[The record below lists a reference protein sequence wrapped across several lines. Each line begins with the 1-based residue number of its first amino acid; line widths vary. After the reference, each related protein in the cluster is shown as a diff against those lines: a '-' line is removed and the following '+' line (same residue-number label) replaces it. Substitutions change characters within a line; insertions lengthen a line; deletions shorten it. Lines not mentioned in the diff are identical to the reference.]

1 MTVYADGGG
10 LFGKFLELLR
20 ELQPSLRELGV
31 FWGYAPPSYRLEQV
45 APAIDELRRAAK
57 AFDVKVHFWQTGT
70 DSDLDAAL
78 SAAAMVP
85 LDGLFVTGGVIHN
98 LPEPAKRIGRF
109 TLERRLPTVTDSPG
123 TFFLAGGAIL
133 SYSAELKELASRT
146 AYFVDRIL
154 RGARP
159 GDLPIEQPTKY
170 ELTVNVKAA
179 KAIGLNI
186 PSALL
191 LRADRV
197 IDE

>member
-1 MTVYADGGG
+1 
-10 LFGKFLELLR
+10 
-20 ELQPSLRELGV
+20 
-31 FWGYAPPSYRLEQV
+31 V

-57 AFDVKVHFWQTGT
+57 DFNAKVHFWQTGT
-70 DSDLDAAL
+70 DGDLDAAL
-78 SAAAMVP
+78 SAAATVP

-98 LPEPAKRIGRF
+98 LQEPASRIARF
-109 TLERRLPTVTDSPG
+109 TQERRLPTVTDYPG
-123 TFFLAGGAIL
+123 NFFLAGGAIL

-154 RGARP
+154 QGARP

-179 KAIGLNI
+179 KTIGLNI

-197 IDE
+197 INE

>member
-1 MTVYADGGG
+1 
-10 LFGKFLELLR
+10 
-20 ELQPSLRELGV
+20 
-31 FWGYAPPSYRLEQV
+31 
-45 APAIDELRRAAK
+45 
-57 AFDVKVHFWQTGT
+57 
-70 DSDLDAAL
+70 
-78 SAAAMVP
+78 VP

-98 LPEPAKRIGRF
+98 LQEPANRIARF
-109 TLERRLPTVTDSPG
+109 THERRLPTVTDSPG
-123 TFFLAGGAIL
+123 NFFVAGGAVL

-179 KAIGLNI
+179 KTIGLNI